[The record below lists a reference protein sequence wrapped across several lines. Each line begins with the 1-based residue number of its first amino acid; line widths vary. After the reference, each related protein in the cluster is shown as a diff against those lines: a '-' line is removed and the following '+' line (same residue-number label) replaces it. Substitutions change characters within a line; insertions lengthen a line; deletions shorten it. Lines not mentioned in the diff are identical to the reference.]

1 MVHVTNTL
9 FSQLLFA
16 VFIYIC
22 CAALVL
28 YLLFYHLLDSYCVS
42 TQLLIAQT
50 TIPLRKYSF
59 SSSLSYAVIN
69 KVDKQFLQGS
79 PVCLIRRQACR
90 PCHSVCSSRLRQALL
105 AILEV
110 YPKIDKICNILKVV
124 CEKCDCFCVCEV
136 DPICSLVVAGFQDG
150 VIRLLMVQKV
160 DGTDQCSY

>member
-90 PCHSVCSSRLRQALL
+90 PRHSVCSSRLRQALL

-124 CEKCDCFCVCEV
+124 CEKCDCFVYV
-136 DPICSLVVAGFQDG
+136 RW
-150 VIRLLMVQKV
+150 IRSVRWWWP
-160 DGTDQCSY
+160 DSRTA